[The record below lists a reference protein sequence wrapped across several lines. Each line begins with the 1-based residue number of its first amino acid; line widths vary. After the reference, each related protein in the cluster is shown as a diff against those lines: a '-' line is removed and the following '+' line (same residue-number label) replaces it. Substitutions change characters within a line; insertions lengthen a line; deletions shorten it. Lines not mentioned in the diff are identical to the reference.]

1 MPPTDLKAR
10 TGELTP
16 PGKYPLAASN
26 NSAERLR
33 SIGEGVFIL
42 VYICGHK
49 VTNKAVHMKF
59 ENSLAFAQE
68 LDQQDPLA
76 SFRSRFHFPTFH
88 NENPVYFT
96 GNSLG
101 LQPKTAATYI
111 QEELN
116 AWANYGVEGH
126 FLAKR
131 PWFSYHENLTNM
143 AAKVVGALPIEVVIT
158 HSLTTNL
165 HLLMVSFYRPS
176 GKRVKILCEEKA
188 FPSDQYALA
197 SQISF
202 HGLPAETLVE
212 VGPRPGEHLIREED
226 ILQKISELGDELALV
241 MIGGVNY
248 YSGQYFDLQ
257 KITAAGHAV
266 GAVVGFDLAHAAGNV
281 NLALH
286 NWNVDFAAWC
296 GYKYLNSSPG
306 GVSGLFVHER
316 HAHNKSLPRFAGWW
330 GHNKEVRFQME
341 PGFDPIPGA
350 EGWQLSNAPVLGMAA
365 HLASLEI
372 FEEAG
377 MERIAQKRDQMTAF
391 LAFLIEDVSV
401 RNEEKCS
408 FEIITPTNPNQRGA
422 QLSILAKGQGKQL
435 FDRLTDLGVIADWR
449 EPNVI
454 RIAPAPLYNSYQD
467 CFRFAQYLERAI
479 L

>member
-1 MPPTDLKAR
+1 M
-10 TGELTP
+10 
-16 PGKYPLAASN
+16 
-26 NSAERLR
+26 
-33 SIGEGVFIL
+33 
-42 VYICGHK
+42 YICGHK

-316 HAHNKSLPRFAGWW
+316 HANNKSLPRFAGWW

-391 LAFLIEDVSV
+391 LAFLIEEVSV

-408 FEIITPTNPNQRGA
+408 FEIITPNNPNQRGA

>member
-1 MPPTDLKAR
+1 M
-10 TGELTP
+10 
-16 PGKYPLAASN
+16 
-26 NSAERLR
+26 
-33 SIGEGVFIL
+33 
-42 VYICGHK
+42 YICGHK

-408 FEIITPTNPNQRGA
+408 FEIITPNNPNQRGA

-467 CFRFAQYLERAI
+467 CFHFAQYLERAI